1 MKKRT
6 IPYNRIILAAVAIA
20 ASAALIVV
28 AYFYDMRSLLILSIP
43 ILLLSVWRLLAIY
56 QDIMKRINLVFE
68 VIEGNDTLRLTD
80 NPEYTDNAMVNFLLN
95 RIMEVMNNVR
105 HQIIEKE
112 RYVELI
118 MECANIGIV
127 TIRDNGAVEQTNSKV
142 VNLFGLRRFSHIDQL
157 RPQSEMLADTL
168 MKIKNGEQ
176 RVVRYVNEM
185 GEMTLS
191 IGCSLLVQ
199 GERRLRVITIGDVN
213 NMLNQK
219 EQESWDKLTRIL
231 THEIMNS
238 LAPVTSISHT
248 LLNSQLDEEKVQG
261 GLQTIHS
268 TSERLL
274 SFVHSFRQ
282 VTRIPTPQR
291 SPLLLT
297 ELVEHAIS
305 ILEWNGVECSVEIV
319 PAETMVYVDRTL
331 MAQVLVN
338 ILKNAQEA
346 LASRSGERW
355 VRINSRLDISERII
369 IDISSNSGPIADE
382 IVENIFTPFFST
394 KPDGSGIG
402 LTFSRQV
409 VRMHGGALYL
419 SANTPERIT
428 FTIML
433 E

>member
-6 IPYNRIILAAVAIA
+6 IPYRRIILAAVAIA

-28 AYFYDMRSLLILSIP
+28 AYFYQVRSLLILSVP

-56 QDIMKRINLVFE
+56 KDIMKRINLVFE

-168 MKIKNGEQ
+168 MNIKSGEQ
-176 RVVRYVNEM
+176 RVVRYVNET

-191 IGCSLLVQ
+191 IGCSLLKQ

-248 LLNSQLDEEKVQG
+248 LLNSQLDEERVQD

-297 ELVEHAIS
+297 ELVKHAVS
-305 ILEWNGVECSVEIV
+305 ILEWDEVECSVEIV

-346 LASRSGERW
+346 LASRRGERW
-355 VRINSRLDISERII
+355 VRVNSRLDISERII

-394 KPDGSGIG
+394 KPNGSGIG
-402 LTFSRQV
+402 LAFSRQV

-419 SANTPERIT
+419 SANTPDKVT
-428 FTIML
+428 FTMVL

>member
-176 RVVRYVNEM
+176 RVVQYVNEM

-402 LTFSRQV
+402 LAFSRQV

>member
-6 IPYNRIILAAVAIA
+6 IPYRRIILAAVAVA

-28 AYFYDMRSLLILSIP
+28 AYFYHVRSLLIFSIP

-56 QDIMKRINLVFE
+56 KDIMKRINLVFE
-68 VIEGNDTLRLTD
+68 VIEGNDIMRLTD

-118 MECANIGIV
+118 MECANVGIV
-127 TIRDNGAVEQTNSKV
+127 TIQDNGAVVQTNSKV
-142 VNLFGLRRFSHIDQL
+142 VNLFGLRRFSHADQL
-157 RPQSEMLADTL
+157 RPQSEVLADTL
-168 MKIKNGEQ
+168 MNIKNGEQ
-176 RVVRYVNEM
+176 KVVRYVNEM

-191 IGCSLLVQ
+191 IGCSLLMQ
-199 GERRLRVITIGDVN
+199 GERCLRVITIGDVN
-213 NMLNQK
+213 NMLSQK

-248 LLNSQLDEEKVQG
+248 LLNSQLNEEKVQD
-261 GLQTIHS
+261 GLRTIHS

-297 ELVEHAIS
+297 ELVAHAIS
-305 ILEWNGVECSVEIV
+305 ILEWDGIEHNVEIV

-346 LASRSGERW
+346 LALRSGERW

-369 IDISSNSGPIADE
+369 IDISSNSGPIAEE
-382 IVENIFTPFFST
+382 IVDNIFTPFFST

-402 LTFSRQV
+402 LSFSRQV

-419 SANTPERIT
+419 SANTPEHVT

>member
-6 IPYNRIILAAVAIA
+6 IPYRRIILAAVAVA
-20 ASAALIVV
+20 TSAALIVV
-28 AYFYDMRSLLILSIP
+28 AYFYQMRSLLIISVP

-56 QDIMKRINLVFE
+56 KDIMKRINLVFE

-80 NPEYTDNAMVNFLLN
+80 NPQHTDNAMVNFLLN
-95 RIMEVMNNVR
+95 RMMEVMNNVR

-127 TIRDNGAVEQTNSKV
+127 TVKDNGAVMQTNSMV

-157 RPQSEMLADTL
+157 RPLSEVLANTL
-168 MKIKNGEQ
+168 MNIKNGEQ

-191 IGCSLLVQ
+191 IGCSRLVQ
-199 GERRLRVITIGDVN
+199 GERCLRVITIGDVN

-238 LAPVTSISHT
+238 LAPITSISHT
-248 LLNSQLDEEKVQG
+248 LLNSQLDEEKIQG
-261 GLQTIHS
+261 GLQTIHT

-291 SPLLLT
+291 SPMLLT
-297 ELVEHAIS
+297 ELVEHAVS
-305 ILEWNGVECSVEIV
+305 ILEWDGVECSIEII

-331 MAQVLVN
+331 ITQVLIN

-355 VRINSRLDISERII
+355 VRIKSRLDISERII
-369 IDISSNSGPIADE
+369 IDISSNSGPIAEE

-402 LTFSRQV
+402 LAFSRQV
-409 VRMHGGALYL
+409 IHMHGGTLYL

>member
-402 LTFSRQV
+402 LAFSRQV
-409 VRMHGGALYL
+409 VRMHGGTLYL

>member
-402 LTFSRQV
+402 LAFSRQV